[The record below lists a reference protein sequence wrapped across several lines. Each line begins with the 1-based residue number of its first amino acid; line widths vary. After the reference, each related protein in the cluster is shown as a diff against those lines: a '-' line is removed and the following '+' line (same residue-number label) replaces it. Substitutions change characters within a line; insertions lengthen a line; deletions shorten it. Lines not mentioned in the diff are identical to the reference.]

1 MKRTIHTPKVADIW
15 HLHSDIYDKY
25 VLLTEEIHSMG
36 MKFLGESYTIF
47 KAIDL
52 STGQV
57 CDAHFRHME
66 IWTKVA

>member
-15 HLHSDIYDKY
+15 HLESEIYDSY
-25 VLLTEEIHSMG
+25 VLLIEEVHSMG
-36 MKFLGESYTIF
+36 MKFLGEPYTTF

-52 STGQV
+52 STGLV
-57 CDAHFRHME
+57 CDAHFRNMK